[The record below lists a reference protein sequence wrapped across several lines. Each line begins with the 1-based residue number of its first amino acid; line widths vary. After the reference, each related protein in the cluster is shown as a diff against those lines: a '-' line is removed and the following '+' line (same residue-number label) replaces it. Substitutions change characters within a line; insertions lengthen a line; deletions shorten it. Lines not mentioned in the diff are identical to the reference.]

1 MFEENDLTLW
11 RNRTFFQ
18 DITQTWI
25 NKFVSFSCR
34 VHQIKKEN
42 LLELR
47 EEEHAA
53 NLYDELKSGQNYIKS
68 GTDDYVEFVEVHK
81 EILRLTKLGIL
92 KYGLILCVM
101 EFATLGS
108 IFVFKLMIDFLK
120 APEEY
125 GKAYALGLFSMFCL
139 LRIVSVLGRSY
150 YEMHVYNYFRFVQTK
165 I

>member
-1 MFEENDLTLW
+1 MFEENDRTLW
-11 RNRTFFQ
+11 RNRTFLQ

-25 NKFVSFSCR
+25 NKFVSFSCK
-34 VHQIKKEN
+34 VHQLKKEN

-53 NLYDELKSGQNYIKS
+53 NLYEELRSEQKRIKS
-68 GTDDYVEFVEVHK
+68 ESDDYVEFVEVHK
-81 EILRLTKLGIL
+81 EIMRLTKWGIL

-120 APEEY
+120 DPTEY
-125 GKAYALGLFSMFCL
+125 GKAYAFGLFFFFCL
-139 LRIVSVLGRSY
+139 LRIVAILSRSY
-150 YEMHVYNYFRFVQTK
+150 YDMHVYNYFRFVQTK